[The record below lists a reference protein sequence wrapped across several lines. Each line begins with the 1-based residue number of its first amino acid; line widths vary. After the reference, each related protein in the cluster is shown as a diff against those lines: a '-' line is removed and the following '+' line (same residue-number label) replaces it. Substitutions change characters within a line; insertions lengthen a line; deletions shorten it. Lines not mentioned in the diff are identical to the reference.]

1 MEFSKRLLNWYDKH
15 RRTLPWR
22 ETSDAYRILVSEI
35 MLQQTRVETVKL
47 RYEEFLERY
56 PDASELAEAS
66 EEEVMKAWEG
76 LGYYRRAKN
85 LRRAAK
91 EMAVKDPKNYE
102 DLLALPGV
110 GPYTAG
116 AVASI
121 AFGEAKAAVD
131 GNSLR
136 VFTRHEGIRSSI
148 DEAKTKKEITA
159 IQEAYLDFRRPGDFN
174 QAIMDLGAVIC
185 VPNGAPQCEQCPVS
199 EDCKALKLGIA
210 TELPVRSPKKPRKRK
225 KKTVFLIE
233 HNNRCALE
241 KRSDGLLGG
250 LYELYNT
257 EGLLDEKNA
266 MRILREAGF
275 DFNRIEK
282 MGEKKHIFTHEEWT
296 MRGYS
301 VRVEEEKAEYI
312 WADGSEL
319 EDRYPIATAFR
330 KWIDE

>member
-1 MEFSKRLLNWYDKH
+1 MHFSKRLLHWYDEH
-15 RRTLPWR
+15 QRTLPWR

-35 MLQQTRVETVKL
+35 MLQQTRVETVKF

-56 PDASELAEAS
+56 PDAFHLAGAS

-76 LGYYRRAKN
+76 LGYYRRAAN
-85 LRRAAK
+85 LHRAAK
-91 EMAVKDPKNYE
+91 QMAAQPPKTYAE
-102 DLLALPGV
+102 LLRLPGV

-121 AFGEAKAAVD
+121 AFGEARAAVD

-136 VFTRHEGIRSSI
+136 VFARHEGITTSI
-148 DEAKTKKEITA
+148 DETKTKKEITA
-159 IQEAYLDFRRPGDFN
+159 IHEAYLDPGRPGDFN
-174 QAIMDLGAVIC
+174 QAIMDLGAMIC
-185 VPNGAPQCEQCPVS
+185 VPNVEPRCGECPVG
-199 EDCKALKLGIA
+199 EDCKARALGNA
-210 TELPVRSPKKPRKRK
+210 TELPVRSPKKPRTKK

-241 KRSDGLLGG
+241 KRLDGLLGG

-257 EGLLDEKNA
+257 EGLLDERRA
-266 MRILREAGF
+266 MCVLREAGF

-301 VRVEEEKAEYI
+301 VKVEEEKADYI
-312 WADGSEL
+312 WADESEL
-319 EDRYPIATAFR
+319 EKRYPIATAFR